1 MYVLKNI
8 ESNVKL
14 YIVHYK
20 NIKNEDNIHVMEI
33 LMI

>member
-1 MYVLKNI
+1 MYVLKTI

-14 YIVHYK
+14 YIVHY
-20 NIKNEDNIHVMEI
+20 NNKNEDNIHVMNI